1 MTKFTVKSGDRFALG
16 EHTLICGDC
25 TDVALVSSVMSKKKI
40 ALILTDPPYGI
51 AYVEGKEGFRKA
63 KTTHTA
69 IKNDHMQS
77 DGEYRIFT
85 RRWIETVKPYLQR
98 KNALYIFNSDRMVF
112 PLRDGMQDAG
122 CHLAQL
128 LVWVKTQAIVGRLDY
143 LPQHELIAYAWLGV
157 HEFRRS
163 KDKSV
168 IVYPKPSKSV
178 LHPTMKPVGLLRQLI
193 LNSSKIGDT
202 VYEPF
207 AGSGSTLLACEQT
220 KRKCI
225 AIELDPHYCEVII
238 RRFEK
243 LMSTG
248 ATKLP
253 SPAHHGN

>member
-1 MTKFTVKSGDRFALG
+1 MTKLTIKSGDTFRLG

-25 TDVALVSSVMSKKKI
+25 TDATLVGGIVGKQKI
-40 ALILTDPPYGI
+40 SLTLTDPPYGI

-63 KTTHTA
+63 KTAHAA
-69 IKNDHMQS
+69 IKNDHLQS

-85 RRWIETVKPYLQR
+85 RRWIEAVKPFLQR
-98 KNALYIFNSDRMVF
+98 KNALYIFNSDRMIF

-143 LPQHELIAYAWLGV
+143 LPQHELVAYGWLGV

-207 AGSGSTLLACEQT
+207 AGSGSTLIACEQT
-220 KRKCI
+220 KRRCI

-243 LMSTG
+243 LTG
-248 ATKLP
+248 TKSQKLP
-253 SPAHHGN
+253 SSTSHAH

>member
-1 MTKFTVKSGDRFALG
+1 MTNFTVKLGDRFELG
-16 EHTLICGDC
+16 NHILVCGDC
-25 TDVALVSSVMSKKKI
+25 TDAAFVSDVVSKKRI
-40 ALILTDPPYGI
+40 SLILTDPPYGI

-63 KTTHTA
+63 KTAHTA
-69 IKNDHMQS
+69 IKNDHLQS

-85 RRWIETVKPYLQR
+85 RRWIETVKPFLQR

-143 LPQHELIAYAWLGV
+143 LPQHELVAYGWVGV

-193 LNSSKIGDT
+193 LNSSRIGDT

-207 AGSGSTLLACEQT
+207 AGSGSTLIACEQT

-243 LMSTG
+243 LTGIG
-248 ATKLP
+248 ATKLS